1 MSAPVSPQ
9 DDVTCYSRRMT
20 PLIGHS
26 AQLDAFVTAARGD
39 RAHHAWLLAGSRGIG
54 KATFARLAARWV
66 LARAADRTSP
76 GPLDLPPDHPTAR
89 LVDAGT
95 HPDFRQ
101 LERLWKDAGKPNQR
115 LARNITVEQV
125 RVMQAVLHG
134 RPSMSDARVVVID
147 SADDLEAGGANALLK
162 SLEEPPAGSTFLL
175 VSHSPG
181 KLLPTIRS
189 RCRTLTFG
197 PLADDQVRAVLE
209 QQRTPA
215 GQIGPLV
222 LAADGSPGRAIAGH
236 ALDVAG
242 MDAALER
249 IAATGDPRLS
259 DRSRIASSITGR
271 AGTDRFDLLGARVP
285 RMLARL
291 ARCSTGARRIAALD
305 AYSQAQAL
313 AASARRLGLEPA
325 VAGTRMMTLLAGLAP
340 VDRSGLGDR
349 Q

>member
-1 MSAPVSPQ
+1 
-9 DDVTCYSRRMT
+9 MT

-26 AQLDAFVTAARGD
+26 AQLDAFVTAITGD
-39 RAHHAWLLAGSRGIG
+39 RPHHAWLLAGSRGVG
-54 KATFARLAARWV
+54 KATFAQCAARWV
-66 LARAADRTSP
+66 LARSADRDAP
-76 GPLDLPPDHPTAR
+76 GPLDLPPDHAAAR

-101 LERLWKDAGKPNQR
+101 LERLWKDTGKPNQR

-125 RVMQAVLHG
+125 RAMQVVLHG
-134 RPSMSDARVVVID
+134 RPAMSDTRVVVID
-147 SADDLEAGGANALLK
+147 SADDLEASGANALLK
-162 SLEEPPAGSTFLL
+162 SLEEPPAGTTFLL
-175 VSHSPG
+175 ISHSLG

-197 PLADDQVRAVLE
+197 SLADDQVRAVLE
-209 QQRTPA
+209 QQRTPS

-222 LAADGSPGRAIAGH
+222 LAADGSPGRAISGH
-236 ALDVAG
+236 ALDMAG

-249 IAATGDPRLS
+249 IAESGDPQLT

-271 AGTDRFDLLGARVP
+271 AGADRFDLLGVRVP

-291 ARCSTGARRIAALD
+291 ARRSTGARRMAALD
-305 AYSQAQAL
+305 AYSRAQAL

-325 VAGTRMMTLLAGLAP
+325 VAGTRMMTLLAELAP
-340 VDRSGLGDR
+340 VDRPGLGDR
-349 Q
+349 R